1 MTYEALSYADL
12 ALAALLLLIN
22 GAVSIAFELGL
33 ARSLAIASVRMVV
46 QLLLIGLILD
56 FLLTTVSPFWT
67 GLAVATML
75 GFAGYEAMARQDRKL
90 KGFWGYGLGAG
101 AMSFAALLMLGFALT
116 TQVTADPWY
125 HPRYLLPLL
134 GMVLGNCMTGV
145 ALAIR
150 AITMA
155 LVDGKA
161 GVEAQLALGRSFRQA
176 VLPMT
181 RSALRTALT
190 PTVNSMA
197 ATGLVYLPGMM
208 TGQILA
214 GIDPVEAVKYQ
225 LLVMFLIAGA
235 TAIGVTVV
243 VFAVQRRL
251 TDSHDRL
258 RLDRL
263 SAPKDR

>member
-1 MTYEALSYADL
+1 MNYEVLSYTDL
-12 ALAALLLLIN
+12 ALASLLLLVN

-33 ARSLAIASVRMVV
+33 ARSLLIAALRMVA

-56 FLLTTVSPFWT
+56 LLLASVSPLWT
-67 GLAVATML
+67 GLAVLTML
-75 GFAGYEAMARQDRKL
+75 GFAGYEAMARQDRRL
-90 KGFWGYGLGAG
+90 KGFWAYGLGTG
-101 AMSFAALLMLGFALT
+101 AMCFAAFLVMGFALS
-116 TQVTADPWY
+116 TQIAVEPWY

-145 ALAIR
+145 ALAIS
-150 AITMA
+150 AITAA
-155 LVDGKA
+155 LVDGRA
-161 GVEAQLALGRSFRQA
+161 AVEAQLALGRSFRRA

-181 RSALRTALT
+181 RAALRTALM
-190 PTVNSMA
+190 PTINAMA
-197 ATGLVYLPGMM
+197 ATGLVSLPGMM

-235 TAIGVTVV
+235 TTIGVTVV
-243 VFAVQRRL
+243 IFSVLRRL
-251 TDSHDRL
+251 TDARHRL

-263 SAPKDR
+263 SG

>member
-1 MTYEALSYADL
+1 MSYEALSYTDL

-22 GAVSIAFELGL
+22 GAVSVAFELGM
-33 ARSLAIASVRMVV
+33 ARSLLIASVRMVA
-46 QLLLIGLILD
+46 QLLLIGLVLD
-56 FLLTTVSPFWT
+56 FLLVSVSPLWT
-67 GLAVATML
+67 GLAVVVML
-75 GFAGYEAMARQDRKL
+75 GFAGYEAMARQDRRL

-101 AMSFAALLMLGFALT
+101 AMCFAAFLMMGFALT
-116 TQVTADPWY
+116 TQVTTDPWY

-150 AITMA
+150 AITA
-155 LVDGKA
+155 GLVDRRA
-161 GVEAQLALGRSFRQA
+161 AVEAQLSLGRSFRQA

-190 PTVNSMA
+190 PTINSMA

-225 LLVMFLIAGA
+225 LLVMFLIGGA
-235 TAIGVTVV
+235 TGVGVTVV
-243 VFAVQRRL
+243 VFSVLRRL
-251 TDSHDRL
+251 TDTRHRL

-263 SAPKDR
+263 SE